1 MEMTGREFLW
11 YLIIGA
17 ISAVLSLFVVC
28 TLPRAVVGIVMAAAF
43 GTIGGAVYRERR
55 RGDGH

>member
-1 MEMTGREFLW
+1 MTGREFLW

-28 TLPRAVVGIVMAAAF
+28 TLPRAVAGIVMAAAF

-55 RGDGH
+55 RARGH